1 MPIHRPRIV
10 GSVILVVILVIIGA
24 STKAQTSQANTRVI
38 LNLLN
43 GQQHFGAPH
52 IYQGD
57 KNDAPTS
64 QWPVYYGPS
73 KAKLYWN
80 STTINQPVLEI
91 VPARTWS
98 AGAMFWQEHYSG
110 GPVTITMVGTF
121 SSGSQ
126 SPADGFVI
134 YLFLPLSS
142 LTWGIS
148 PAYNYSIPYKVF
160 YHASPFQG
168 EVIFPQSFTPYIV
181 VQWNPVWQ
189 TSFRHSGA
197 TGQWNVFIA
206 SNPSG
211 NNPSV
216 GPIPSPN
223 LGGRY
228 AGWGGIGTGA
238 FLPKSG
244 DVIIIT
250 VTYDPGTNTLTG
262 VATNLNTKQSAKFS
276 LSLGGYYRPPRSGD
290 YVFGVGAGTGD
301 AYVNWALLYVATT
314 KQYTPSLT
322 TFTVTKTANVTIPVT
337 TTVTATVTL
346 PVTRTSTV
354 TATTTVLSTVIS
366 TTTVTT
372 TTTTTTT
379 ITAFGYISDALWIL
393 VAVLAILLAV
403 VIMLSRRTSRRIAIE
418 PMDTRVR

>member
-1 MPIHRPRIV
+1 VPIHRSRIV

-43 GQQHFGAPH
+43 GQQYFGAPH

-57 KNDAPTS
+57 KNGAPTS

-73 KAKLYWN
+73 TANLYWK

-91 VPARTWS
+91 VPARIWS
-98 AGAMFWQEHYSG
+98 AGAMFWQEQYSG
-110 GPVTITMVGTF
+110 GPATITMVGTF
-121 SSGSQ
+121 SGGSQ

-142 LTWGIS
+142 LSWGIS
-148 PAYNYSIPYKVF
+148 PAYNYSIPYKV
-160 YHASPFQG
+160 YHASPIQG
-168 EVIFPQSFTPYIV
+168 EVFFPQSSTPYIV
-181 VQWNPVWQ
+181 VQWDPWW
-189 TSFRHSGA
+189 GA
-197 TGQWNVFIA
+197 TGQWNVWIV

-228 AGWGGIGTGA
+228 AGWNGIGTGV
-238 FLPKSG
+238 FHPKPG

-262 VATNLNTKQSAKFS
+262 VATDLNTMQSAKFS
-276 LSLGGYYRPPRSGD
+276 LSLGGYYTPPSSGD

-314 KQYTPSLT
+314 QQYTPSLT
-322 TFTVTKTANVTIPVT
+322 TITVTKTTTVTIPVT
-337 TTVTATVTL
+337 TTVTATVAV

-366 TTTVTT
+366 TTTVTA

-379 ITAFGYISDALWIL
+379 ITAFGYIGVAFWIL

-403 VIMLSRRTSRRIAIE
+403 VILLWRRTSRRIEIE

>member
-1 MPIHRPRIV
+1 MPIYRPRVV

-24 STKAQTSQANTRVI
+24 STQAQTSQANTRVI

-43 GQQHFGAPH
+43 DQQYFGAPH

-57 KNDAPTS
+57 RNNASTS

-73 KAKLYWN
+73 TASQYWK

-142 LTWGIS
+142 LTWRVS
-148 PAYNYSIPYKVF
+148 PAYNYSIPYKV
-160 YHASPFQG
+160 YHASPIQG

-181 VQWNPVWQ
+181 VQWNPHWQ
-189 TSFRHSGA
+189 TSARRSGA

-276 LSLGGYYRPPRSGD
+276 LSLGGYYTPPSSGD
-290 YVFGVGAGTGD
+290 YMFGVGAGTGD
-301 AYVNWALLYVATT
+301 AYNNWALLYVATT
-314 KQYTPSLT
+314 QQYTPSLT
-322 TFTVTKTANVTIPVT
+322 TFTVTKTTTVTIPVT
-337 TTVTATVTL
+337 TTVTATVAV

-379 ITAFGYISDALWIL
+379 ITAFGYISVDFWIL

-403 VIMLSRRTSRRIAIE
+403 VIMLSRRTSRKIAIE

>member
-1 MPIHRPRIV
+1 VPIYRPRIV

-24 STKAQTSQANTRVI
+24 STEAQASQANTRVI

-43 GQQHFGAPH
+43 GQEYFGAPH
-52 IYQGD
+52 IYLGD
-57 KNDAPTS
+57 KNGAPTS

-73 KAKLYWN
+73 TANRYWK

-110 GPVTITMVGTF
+110 GPVTITIVGTF

-126 SPADGFVI
+126 HPADGFVI

-148 PAYNYSIPYKVF
+148 PAYNYSIPYRVY

-168 EVIFPQSFTPYIV
+168 EVPFPQSSAQYIV
-181 VQWNPVWQ
+181 VQWNPIWQ
-189 TSFRHSGA
+189 T

-262 VATNLNTKQSAKFS
+262 VATNLNTMQSAKFS
-276 LSLGGYYRPPRSGD
+276 LSLGGYYTPPKSGD

-301 AYVNWALLYVATT
+301 AYANWALLYVATT
-314 KQYTPSLT
+314 QQYTSSLT
-322 TFTVTKTANVTIPVT
+322 TFTVTKTATITIPVT
-337 TTVTATVTL
+337 TTVTAAVAV

-379 ITAFGYISDALWIL
+379 ITAFGYISVALWIL

-403 VIMLSRRTSRRIAIE
+403 VIMLWRRTSRKIAIE